1 MGPSLF
7 TLALPTSAASR
18 RLLLPDAV
26 EILVSAQ
33 EQVLASGGGGSF
45 ELLVELVGGQ
55 HFQLVGLLE
64 HYGHPVP
71 AREIHPSGCAEGRG
85 IDARQVLEPFRIDK
99 WLARLGVEAGEDAIV
114 VRKEVE
120 LVAIEQRRRH
130 VRGALVVGP
139 GNGVAAGEVTGA
151 AKADRQQRIALK

>member
-33 EQVLASGGGGSF
+33 EQVLAS
-45 ELLVELVGGQ
+45 VGGQ

-64 HYGHPVP
+64 HYGPPVP

-99 WLARLGVEAGEDAIV
+99 WLARLGIEAGEDA
-114 VRKEVE
+114 R
-120 LVAIEQRRRH
+120 
-130 VRGALVVGP
+130 
-139 GNGVAAGEVTGA
+139 
-151 AKADRQQRIALK
+151 